1 MTKPLALVT
10 GASSGIGAAIAQE
23 LAQRGHDLILVARRE
38 GALRDLAQ
46 TLASAHR
53 VTCHVISA
61 DLVAPD
67 GVSSLLAALTQKG
80 LSPDVLVNNAGLGM
94 IGPHVDMPWADE
106 QRMIDLNITALTA
119 LTHALL
125 PAMTQ
130 RRQGRVLNVA
140 STAAFQPGPGMAV
153 YFASKAYVLSYSEA
167 LHQELRHQGVTVTA
181 LCPGPTQSEF
191 VAVASR
197 HRKVA
202 LADRVSFAPAQ
213 DVARQAIEGLLCGQ
227 AIVIPGLINK
237 LGVWSGRITPRWLMR
252 RIVAAAFRSTQVE

>member
-10 GASSGIGAAIAQE
+10 GASSGIGAAIALE

-53 VTCHVISA
+53 VTCHVIPA

-167 LHQELRHQGVTVTA
+167 LHHELRHQGITVTA

-191 VAVASR
+191 VAVASK
-197 HRKVA
+197 HRKIS
-202 LADRVSFAPAQ
+202 LADRVPFAPAQ
-213 DVARQAIEGLLCGQ
+213 DVARQAVDGMLRGQ

-252 RIVAAAFRSTQVE
+252 HIVAAAFRSN